1 MVYDIIHRNIR
12 QTAQW
17 FWHVVT
23 YTMAFRIG
31 EIYDEPP
38 LVKLVILMYDTKV
51 AKEVNVVVH

>member
-1 MVYDIIHRNIR
+1 MR

-23 YTMAFRIG
+23 YTMAFRVG

-38 LVKLVILMYDTKV
+38 PVRLVILMYDTKV
-51 AKEVNVVVH
+51 AKEVNVIVH